1 MDVCLPEADEGVPR
15 NCPEETGGEAGIRTL
30 GRTLKA
36 LQRFSKPPPSAS
48 RPPHLH
54 DSGGFPNRRASIIA
68 IESVQPITIRMAAV
82 LLLGCR
88 VLHIAAT
95 CTSLGGLFY
104 ARMVLWP
111 TLPQLSPA
119 EREPFFREM
128 VRRYAIIK
136 WFGIGIIS
144 VTGVIQWLY
153 LWPVVTNR
161 SAYLLYFGIK
171 MSAAV
176 GLLSITAL
184 LAVPD
189 ARLAR
194 MQTDRQST

>member
-1 MDVCLPEADEGVPR
+1 
-15 NCPEETGGEAGIRTL
+15 
-30 GRTLKA
+30 
-36 LQRFSKPPPSAS
+36 
-48 RPPHLH
+48 
-54 DSGGFPNRRASIIA
+54 
-68 IESVQPITIRMAAV
+68 MAAV
-82 LLLGCR
+82 LMLVCR

-111 TLPQLSPA
+111 TLPQLSA
-119 EREPFFREM
+119 GEREPFFREM

-136 WFGIGIIS
+136 WVGIGVIT
-144 VTGVIQWLY
+144 VTGVAQWLY
-153 LWPVVTNR
+153 LWPLVTNR

-171 MSAAV
+171 MAAAV

-194 MQTDRQST
+194 MQTNRGFWSAMNIACGLTVLLGAALMRTVVKLP